1 MCPRRQG
8 PALLCGPS
16 TSPLEVIQRAF
27 LRASSGAGTLEFMA
41 RALEEI
47 REEIR
52 ALSTSDKEELLR
64 SLWEEL
70 DGPPDPDVE
79 AAWLEEIRRRD
90 LELDQGQVE
99 SIPAEEVFQRL
110 RSKLKK

>member
-1 MCPRRQG
+1 
-8 PALLCGPS
+8 
-16 TSPLEVIQRAF
+16 
-27 LRASSGAGTLEFMA
+27 MA
-41 RALEEI
+41 RPLEEI

-79 AAWLEEIRRRD
+79 AAWLEEIQRRD
-90 LELDQGQVE
+90 LELEQGKVQ
-99 SIPAEEVFQRL
+99 SIPAEEVFRRL
-110 RSKLKK
+110 RSMPKK

>member
-1 MCPRRQG
+1 
-8 PALLCGPS
+8 
-16 TSPLEVIQRAF
+16 
-27 LRASSGAGTLEFMA
+27 MA
-41 RALEEI
+41 RPLEEI

-79 AAWLEEIRRRD
+79 AAWLEEIQRRD
-90 LELDQGQVE
+90 LELDQGKVQSV
-99 SIPAEEVFQRL
+99 PAEEVFKRL
-110 RSKLKK
+110 RSMSKK

>member
-1 MCPRRQG
+1 
-8 PALLCGPS
+8 
-16 TSPLEVIQRAF
+16 
-27 LRASSGAGTLEFMA
+27 MA
-41 RALEEI
+41 RSLEEI
-47 REEIR
+47 RQEIR

-79 AAWLEEIRRRD
+79 AAWIEEVRRRD
-90 LELDQGQVE
+90 LELERGEVE

-110 RSKLKK
+110 RSTLKK

>member
-1 MCPRRQG
+1 
-8 PALLCGPS
+8 
-16 TSPLEVIQRAF
+16 
-27 LRASSGAGTLEFMA
+27 LRASSGAGTLQFMA
-41 RALEEI
+41 RPLEEI

-79 AAWLEEIRRRD
+79 AAWLEEIQRRD
-90 LELDQGQVE
+90 LELEQGKVE
-99 SIPAEEVFQRL
+99 SVPAEEVFRRL
-110 RSKLKK
+110 RAILKK

>member
-1 MCPRRQG
+1 
-8 PALLCGPS
+8 
-16 TSPLEVIQRAF
+16 
-27 LRASSGAGTLEFMA
+27 LRALSGAGTLQFMA
-41 RALEEI
+41 RPLEEI

-79 AAWLEEIRRRD
+79 AAWLEEIQRRD
-90 LELDQGQVE
+90 LELEQGKVQ
-99 SIPAEEVFQRL
+99 SIPAEEVFRRL
-110 RSKLKK
+110 RSMPKK

>member
-1 MCPRRQG
+1 
-8 PALLCGPS
+8 
-16 TSPLEVIQRAF
+16 
-27 LRASSGAGTLEFMA
+27 LRVSSGTGTLGFMA
-41 RALEEI
+41 RPLEEI

-79 AAWLEEIRRRD
+79 AAWLEEVRRRD
-90 LELDQGQVE
+90 LELERGEVE

-110 RSKLKK
+110 RTTLKK

>member
-1 MCPRRQG
+1 MR
-8 PALLCGPS
+8 
-16 TSPLEVIQRAF
+16 PLNFTVRGHPEAF
-27 LRASSGAGTLEFMA
+27 LRASAGAGTLEFMA

>member
-1 MCPRRQG
+1 
-8 PALLCGPS
+8 
-16 TSPLEVIQRAF
+16 
-27 LRASSGAGTLEFMA
+27 LRAASGAGTLEFMA
-41 RALEEI
+41 RSLEEI
-47 REEIR
+47 RQEIR

-79 AAWLEEIRRRD
+79 AAWIEEVRRRD
-90 LELDQGQVE
+90 LELERGEVE

-110 RSKLKK
+110 RSTLKK